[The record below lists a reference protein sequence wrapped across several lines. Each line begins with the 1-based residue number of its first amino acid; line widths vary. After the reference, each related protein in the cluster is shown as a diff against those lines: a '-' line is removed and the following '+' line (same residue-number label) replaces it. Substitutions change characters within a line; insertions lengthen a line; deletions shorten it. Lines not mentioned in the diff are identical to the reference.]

1 MPENDVQNENPL
13 LLGKFPLYP
22 LDKNATT
29 YVSVH
34 EGSRERMGVQKENET
49 ADGYSSVLST
59 TDQTFILDTEVEGPL
74 LTSRQE
80 ATRRLKMNQD
90 SPSLRTQPSR
100 VGTKTRS

>member
-22 LDKNATT
+22 LDKNAT
-29 YVSVH
+29 YVNVR

-49 ADGYSSVLST
+49 ADGYSSVLRT
-59 TDQTFILDTEVEGPL
+59 TDQTFILDAEGEGPL
-74 LTSRQE
+74 LTSHQE